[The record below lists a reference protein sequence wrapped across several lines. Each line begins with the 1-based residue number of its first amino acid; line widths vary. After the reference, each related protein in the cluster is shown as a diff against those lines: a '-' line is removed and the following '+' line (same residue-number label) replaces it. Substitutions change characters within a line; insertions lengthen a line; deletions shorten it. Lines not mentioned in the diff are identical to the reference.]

1 MVLGKYFETRQNIRS
16 IQRAAEASSYSHE
29 FGPGNLPRRFSR
41 QGSLPAIF
49 HNSARRMSSTWAN
62 GHGPGTLGRKTRFRS
77 DAQNSLPGVAG
88 RKIIPTI
95 RTDEMYIHACLLFS
109 ITG

>member
-1 MVLGKYFETRQNIRS
+1 MHQVRQVLGKYFETRQNIRS

-49 HNSARRMSSTWAN
+49 HNGARRMSTNWAN
-62 GHGPGTLGRKTRFRS
+62 GSIGPNKFGRQTRFRS
-77 DAQNSLPGVAG
+77 DAQNSLSGVAG
-88 RKIIPTI
+88 KNVFFYF
-95 RTDEMYIHACLLFS
+95 DSKY
-109 ITG
+109 

>member
-29 FGPGNLPRRFSR
+29 FGPGNHPRRFSR

-49 HNSARRMSSTWAN
+49 HNGARRMSTHWSN
-62 GHGPGTLGRKTRFRS
+62 GHGPNQLGRKTRFRS
-77 DAQNSLPGVAG
+77 DAQHSLSGVAG
-88 RKIIPTI
+88 KI
-95 RTDEMYIHACLLFS
+95 CLIIL
-109 ITG
+109 

>member
-49 HNSARRMSSTWAN
+49 HNSARRMSSSWAN
-62 GHGPGTLGRKTRFRS
+62 GHGPGALGRKTRFRS
-77 DAQNSLPGVAG
+77 DAQTSLPGVAG
-88 RKIIPTI
+88 RKIIHTAQ
-95 RTDEMYIHACLLFS
+95 TDEMHNHS
-109 ITG
+109 